1 MRILVIENSDHTR
14 NVLCEFIGEEG
25 HEVAGIQN
33 GGEALHAFRLEPA
46 AVVILDLHL
55 VGTAS
60 LDLLEAIKSEH
71 PETEVIVISSFPSFE
86 SVVNVMRLGALDFLV
101 KTDDLF
107 NSITAS
113 LQRAEA
119 LLVSRKQE
127 KAEIDALR
135 SKVIELENINK
146 QFTGNILDP
155 QTGLHD
161 QNMFEASIA
170 AEIERGKQH
179 KRNFSIILM
188 RLNPDLHVGDENFEV
203 RAVDGA
209 LPTIVQSIQERL
221 RKSDLLARYD
231 NHTLSIIL
239 PETGREGATLVA
251 ESISGLCI
259 DLITALLGEQA
270 PPKAILQVGVACFPE
285 DGEEQNDL
293 LDLAK
298 EMTTN
303 VCSESVH

>member
-71 PETEVIVISSFPSFE
+71 PETEVIVISSFPSLE